1 MLARETRK
9 KNEGFHHQEAFYETL
24 DEKAS
29 PESLFVRTLPQAARA
44 DCPFHLYVMQYIY

>member
-9 KNEGFHHQEAFYETL
+9 KSEGFHHQEAFYETL

-29 PESLFVRTLPQAARA
+29 PESLSRELRRKRPKRIANFI
-44 DCPFHLYVMQYIY
+44 FM